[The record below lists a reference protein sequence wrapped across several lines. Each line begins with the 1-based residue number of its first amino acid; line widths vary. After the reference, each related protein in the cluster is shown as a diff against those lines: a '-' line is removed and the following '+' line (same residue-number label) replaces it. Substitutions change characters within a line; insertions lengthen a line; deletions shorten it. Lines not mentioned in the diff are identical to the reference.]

1 MQTSFSA
8 VLSIFAAAA
17 CIMTA
22 QAAPAASNNLQARS
36 SKSGDAT
43 YYAVGLGSCGE
54 TNSDDEMVAALS
66 SSLMGGSN
74 SDLCGKSITVKSAS
88 GSVTLKVVDSC
99 PGCSEGDVDMSE
111 AAFKKLGQLD
121 EGRIPITWSL

>member
-8 VLSIFAAAA
+8 VLSILAAAFV
-17 CIMTA
+17 MTA
-22 QAAPAASNNLQARS
+22 QAAPASNIQARS
-36 SKSGDAT
+36 SMSGDAT
-43 YYAVGLGSCGE
+43 YYAVGLGSCGG
-54 TNSDDEMVAALS
+54 TNSDSDMVAALS

-74 SDLCGKSITVKSAS
+74 SDLCGKSITVKSSS

-111 AAFKKLGQLD
+111 AAFKQLGALD
-121 EGRIPITWSL
+121 QGRIPITWSL

>member
-1 MQTSFSA
+1 MQISFSA
-8 VLSIFAAAA
+8 VLSILSASA
-17 CIMTA
+17 CLLTA
-22 QAAPAASNNLQARS
+22 QAAPVASNLQARS
-36 SKSGDAT
+36 SQSGDAT

-54 TNSDDEMVAALS
+54 TSSDDEMVAALS

>member
-8 VLSIFAAAA
+8 VLSIVAAAA
-17 CIMTA
+17 CLMTA
-22 QAAPAASNNLQARS
+22 QAAPAASNLEARS
-36 SKSGDAT
+36 SQSGDAT

-54 TNSDDEMVAALS
+54 TSSGNEMVAALS
-66 SSLMGGSN
+66 SSLMGGPN

-88 GSVTLKVVDSC
+88 GSVTLRVVDSC

-111 AAFKKLGQLD
+111 AAFQKLGSLD
-121 EGRIPITWSL
+121 KGRIPITWSL